1 MRVSYKWLQ
10 EYVELGNISP
20 QELADKM
27 TLSGVAVEN
36 LEELGAGIEK
46 VVVGKILTITKHPDA
61 DKLVIC
67 KITTGTD
74 EELQIVTGADNVREG
89 HVVPV
94 ALVGAKLPS
103 GLKIKKSKLRGVE
116 SAGMLC
122 SAEELSIDK
131 KYLSETE
138 QKGIL
143 ILAGDT
149 PIGEDIKPVLG
160 LDDTILELELT
171 PNRSDCLSM
180 VGVAYEVA
188 AVLGAELKLPKIK
201 VEEITEEISGLCT
214 IEIENPELCNR
225 YIARIIRDIEIKPS
239 PQWMQ
244 QRLRAAGVRPIS
256 NIVDITNYV
265 MLELGQPLHAF
276 DYDTL
281 AEHKIIVRAAKTGE
295 KMLTLDNSLRELSPD
310 MLVIADA
317 QKAVAVAGVM
327 GGLETEVTAQTTNIL
342 LESAQFNGASIRR
355 TSRKLGLRS
364 EASSRFE
371 KGVDGAGCLKAADRA
386 AQLMAQLGAGRIVKG
401 YVDNCIEPI
410 EERTVKLRLNR
421 VTKVLG
427 IEISRENILQ
437 IFSNLKFEIE
447 DLGSELKVK
456 IPTFR
461 GDITLEEDLIE
472 EIARLYGYNNIP
484 TTLPTGATTVGKLS
498 KEQNIT
504 EVIRNV
510 MISSGLN
517 EVVTLAFSSPK
528 NLDLFKV
535 ASDDPLRQAV
545 VIQNPLAEDHSNLR
559 TTLVPGLLSVLSRN
573 YARRTKDMGIFEVA
587 TIFKAK
593 AEAALPEERVVL
605 ALAAMGQS
613 VSTWNQKG
621 QAYDFFAL
629 KGILETLFDT
639 LGLTGLSYA
648 AEKVNPSFHPGRTA
662 TISAAEQSLG
672 ILGQLH
678 PDVVENFELPDGVIA
693 CQIDITDILKITNL
707 QKLYQP
713 LPKFPAIERD
723 LAFVAKEDLKAEA
736 ILALIKRSAGSLLK
750 EVTIFDV
757 YQGKQIEAGYK
768 SMAFTLKYQAS
779 DRTLTDEEVNLVQAK
794 LAVELRDKMGVEIR
808 G

>member
-10 EYVELGNISP
+10 EYVELGNVGP
-20 QELADKM
+20 QELAEKM

-46 VVVGKILTITKHPDA
+46 VVVGKIITITKHPDA
-61 DKLVIC
+61 DKLVVC
-67 KITTGTD
+67 KITTGT
-74 EELQIVTGADNVREG
+74 EELQIVTGADNIREEDI
-89 HVVPV
+89 VPV

-122 SAEELSIDK
+122 SAEELGIDK
-131 KYLSETE
+131 KYLSESE

-143 ILAGDT
+143 ILSEDT
-149 PIGEDIKPVLG
+149 PLGEDIKPVLG

-188 AVLGAELKLPKIK
+188 AVLGTAVKLPEIK
-201 VEEITEEISGLCT
+201 VEETAEEISGLCT
-214 IEIENPELCNR
+214 IEIGNPELCNR
-225 YIARIIRDIEIKPS
+225 YVARIIRNIEIKSS

-276 DYDTL
+276 DYNTL
-281 AEHKIIVRAAKTGE
+281 AERRIIVRTAKAGE
-295 KMLTLDNSLRELSPD
+295 KMLTLDNSLRELSPE

-327 GGLETEVTAQTTNIL
+327 GGLETEVTAKTADIL

-371 KGVDGAGCLKAADRA
+371 KGVDGAGCLNAADRA
-386 AQLMAQLGAGRIVKG
+386 AQLMAQLGAGSIVKG
-401 YVDNCIEPI
+401 YVDNCVVPI
-410 EERTVKLRLNR
+410 EESTVKLRLNR

-427 IEISRENILQ
+427 IEISKENILQ
-437 IFSNLKFEIE
+437 IFSNLKFDVE
-447 DLGSELKVK
+447 DLGSELMVK

-484 TTLPTGATTVGKLS
+484 TTLPTGATTVGKLTR
-498 KEQNIT
+498 EQNIT

-528 NLDLFKV
+528 NLDMLKV
-535 ASDDPLRQAV
+535 PAADPLRQAV
-545 VIQNPLAEDHSNLR
+545 VIQNPLTEDQSTLR
-559 TTLVPGLLSVLSRN
+559 TTLVPGLLGVLSRN
-573 YARRTKDMGIFEVA
+573 YSRRIKDMGIFEVA

-605 ALAAMGQS
+605 AFAAMGQS

-621 QAYDFFAL
+621 QVYDFFAL

-639 LGLTGLSYA
+639 LGIAGLSYEA
-648 AEKVNPSFHPGRTA
+648 DKANPSFHPGRTA
-662 TISAAEQSLG
+662 TILAAEKNLG
-672 ILGQLH
+672 VLGQLH
-678 PDVVENFELPDGVIA
+678 PDVVENFDLPDGVIA

-736 ILALIKRSAGSLLK
+736 ILALIKSSAGSLLK

-757 YQGKQIEAGYK
+757 YQGKQIEEGYK
-768 SMAFTLKYQAS
+768 SMAFTLKYQAT
-779 DRTLTDEEVNLVQAK
+779 DRTLTDEEVNLVQKK